1 MGTQDKPENSD
12 IRMQTTFLDKY
23 QKTRRQK
30 KSLLCVGLD
39 PGLREFRKEDVIPL
53 EYEKK
58 DVETGLL
65 DFCLDMIEQTG
76 DYACAI
82 KPNSQYLLF
91 TLNIKELKKI
101 NRKAHEHGLLS
112 ILDHKLGDIGSTN
125 QAAFYW
131 IQEAGFDAVTFSP
144 FAGNIKEATREA
156 HTRELGLLVLTYMSN
171 AEAGWLQKQSLY
183 EWKPLYQ
190 KIAEEIQAYQT
201 DGAIMGA
208 TGHITMDDIRM
219 VRNLLGPDPL
229 ILFPGVGKQ
238 GGSIKP
244 AIQAGGDN
252 ILINVGRD
260 IIYDKNPK
268 QKAKEYQQQINQE
281 IIDYEAWLEKQKKKN
296 ND

>member
-1 MGTQDKPENSD
+1 MGAQDKPED
-12 IRMQTTFLDKY
+12 THLTMPTTFLEKY
-23 QKTRRQK
+23 QNTRKQK

-39 PGLREFRKEDVIPL
+39 PGIRAFRKEDVIPPK
-53 EYEKK
+53 YEKK
-58 DVETGLL
+58 DVERGLL
-65 DFCLDMIEQTG
+65 DYCLEIIEETS
-76 DYACAI
+76 DYACAV

-101 NRKAHEHGLLS
+101 NQKAHENGLLS
-112 ILDHKLGDIGSTN
+112 ILDHKLGDIGASN

-144 FAGNIKEATREA
+144 FAGNIEEATKEA
-156 HTRELGLLVLTYMSN
+156 HTRGLGLLVLTYMSN
-171 AEAGWLQKQSLY
+171 LEAGWIQKQSLY

-190 KIAEEIQAYQT
+190 KIAEETKAYQS
-201 DGAIMGA
+201 DGAIMGT

-219 VRNLLGPDPL
+219 VRSLLGPEPL

-238 GGSIKP
+238 GGSIKT

-260 IIYDKNPK
+260 IIYDKNPGK
-268 QKAKEYQQQINQE
+268 KAREYQQQINQE
-281 IIDYEAWLEKQKKKN
+281 ITDYKNWQEKQKHKT
-296 ND
+296 